1 MCSPVIHGCCSYD
14 GRAGADVLHHQGRT
28 VGWFRCRLG
37 AAKPQIFTI
46 WPFTAKAR
54 PPTPGPSE
62 FKLQTHSLTCVPFQ
76 ISINHANGGRYRDF
90 GLSGL
95 YRASSPLAIPAAS
108 QVYLVINLYI
118 LSLILVGLASLL
130 FSFLNCFIKCNWNA
144 YRLWPLLFSHR
155 RDLLAPQRLKYYLVF
170 GPNYSRVQHF
180 LLTSAP
186 RGIQIC

>member
-1 MCSPVIHGCCSYD
+1 M
-14 GRAGADVLHHQGRT
+14 LHHQGRT

-95 YRASSPLAIPAAS
+95 YRVSGPLAIPAAS

-130 FSFLNCFIKCNWNA
+130 FPFLNCFIKCNWNA
-144 YRLWPLLFSHR
+144 YLYGRSCLVTEGTFRPHNASNTTW
-155 RDLLAPQRLKYYLVF
+155 YLVQIIL
-170 GPNYSRVQHF
+170 GSN
-180 LLTSAP
+180 TSY
-186 RGIQIC
+186 